1 MLSEEVGKE
10 IAALVCRAD
19 VFRFACQLCSL
30 MWGASL
36 ILFFLWLLVACAFSH
51 SSRVVLAATSRSVG
65 DWGTVGL
72 GPRVVLAATSRSVGG
87 TKCRDVG
94 LGSGGGWCSRV
105 LNGRLVVVSFD
116 SSVPSRAQ

>member
-36 ILFFLWLLVACAFSH
+36 ILFSLWLLVACALSLR
-51 SSRVVLAATSRSVG
+51 SRVVLAATGRSVG

-72 GPRVVLAATSRSVGG
+72 GPRVVLAATTRSVGG
-87 TKCRDVG
+87 PKCRDSWSGYRGG
-94 LGSGGGWCSRV
+94 LV
-105 LNGRLVVVSFD
+105 
-116 SSVPSRAQ
+116 